1 MERLLSFL
9 LDRKIAFEE
18 RVSLKKKTW
27 IKTGGECA
35 CWINPHT
42 VEELTEVGRY
52 LYSNKIPFEVVGHT
66 SNIFFHSTYLPQ
78 VVVSTVKVC
87 NYEIDGDVITC
98 DCGVPVVKLAK
109 ECLASGYAGFYG
121 LVGLPGTVAAS
132 VYGNAGCF
140 DCSISSMLDSVDVL
154 LPDGSVR
161 SFSKEACGFAK
172 RSSIFKRKEASGMIL
187 SVKLKVTRAEDIEEE
202 KEKSEKTV
210 LYRRTKQEKPS
221 WCLGSV
227 YGSMAMKHNARN
239 VVALIVGNLMGV
251 LHISTK
257 RKAMKRTLLS
267 LYGFRDLNPYVSDYN
282 VNTFI
287 WRDEDAERMFD
298 RYKHFM
304 SKVFNHLV
312 LEIEERI

>member
-172 RSSIFKRKEASGMIL
+172 RSSIFKRKEVSGMIL

-239 VVALIVGNLMGV
+239 VVALIIGNLMGV

-257 RKAMKRTLLS
+257 RKAMKRALLS
-267 LYGFRDLNPYVSDYN
+267 LYGFRDLNPYVSDCN

-304 SKVFNHLV
+304 SKVFNNLV

>member
-27 IKTGGECA
+27 IKTGGDCA
-35 CWINPHT
+35 CWINPYT

-109 ECLASGYAGFYG
+109 ECLSSGYAGFYG

-140 DCSISSMLDSVDVL
+140 DCSISSMLVSVEVL
-154 LPDGSVR
+154 LPDGTVR
-161 SFSKEACGFAK
+161 TFSKEECGFGR
-172 RSSIFKRKEASGMIL
+172 RSSVFKRKEVEGIIL
-187 SVKLKVTRAEDIEEE
+187 SVKLKAERAEDIEKER
-202 KEKSEKTV
+202 EKSEKTV
-210 LYRRTKQEKPS
+210 EYRRTKQEKPS

-227 YGSMAMKHNARN
+227 YGSMVMKRN
-239 VVALIVGNLMGV
+239 VRNILALAVSTVAAT

-257 RKAMKRTLLS
+257 RKAMKRALLA
-267 LYGFRDLNPYVSDYN
+267 LYGFRDLNPYVSDCN

-287 WRDEDAERMFD
+287 WRDEKAEETFG
-298 RYKHFM
+298 RYKTFM
-304 SKVFNHLV
+304 AKVYDKLAI
-312 LEIEERI
+312 EIEERV